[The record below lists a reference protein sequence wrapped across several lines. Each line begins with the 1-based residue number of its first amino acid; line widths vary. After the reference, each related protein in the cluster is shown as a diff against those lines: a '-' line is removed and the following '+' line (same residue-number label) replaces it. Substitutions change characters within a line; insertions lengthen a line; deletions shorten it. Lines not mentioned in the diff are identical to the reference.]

1 MADAWP
7 NTTSLVSGRDVRVA
21 FLLTRFRITWPVDGS
36 SDHYDPPFTDATGY
50 PSLDT
55 GTTVPEVMDYS
66 VTADDDLGAAS
77 LILTIGNPDDDG
89 DGMGDNTLFFQAND
103 LVKIEER
110 YEGPDGTSTAW
121 QTVGWFMVDGFPGGV
136 APSGATITVRGR
148 DAIKLLTLDVF
159 SGRLGGDLIKVM
171 CRGQVQSNPL
181 ALDPVPALGP
191 VILREVEIDVAGFER
206 DPRHLPTV
214 LPAFTHHEPNDV
226 PVPGDAGLE
235 IADGQAGR
243 EVPKP
248 QRFWLLAW
256 LLGRLG
262 FLGHRPSFVGFPR
275 KIHGGRR
282 GRRGQKGSGWCRCLM
297 RRYARVPACP

>member
-36 SDHYDPPFTDATGY
+36 SDPYDPPFTDATGY

-148 DAIKLLTLDVF
+148 DAVKLLTLDVF
-159 SGRLGGDLIKVM
+159 SGRLGGDLIKVTKK
-171 CRGQVQSNPL
+171 L
-181 ALDPVPALGP
+181 LTA
-191 VILREVEIDVAGFER
+191 
-206 DPRHLPTV
+206 
-214 LPAFTHHEPNDV
+214 
-226 PVPGDAGLE
+226 AGLQGSLYYRFS
-235 IADGQAGR
+235 DG
-243 EVPKP
+243 
-248 QRFWLLAW
+248 AW
-256 LLGRLG
+256 ASKTVNWATQPAVRL
-262 FLGHRPSFVGFPR
+262 
-275 KIHGGRR
+275 
-282 GRRGQKGSGWCRCLM
+282 
-297 RRYARVPACP
+297 